1 MFSKKIKITCFNQK
15 KNNNKNIKKEL
26 LYQAIL
32 LKLNEDSINNIS

>member
-1 MFSKKIKITCFNQK
+1 MDMANTSIKLDDKF
-15 KNNNKNIKKEL
+15 NIKKEL